1 MTRRERTETRTRS
14 LAAVAASLAGVALL
28 AACVPS
34 RTLRV
39 DLEPQGL
46 RIDGHECGPLIL
58 NPSDGYLDFPDS
70 LYSPGDRQGMGY
82 PRVEPLWRLATGKP
96 GASAVELRCDT
107 NLRFMLLKPLLR
119 SLAQAGVATV
129 ALGDR
134 QGRNVEVKLL
144 DPSEAKP
151 LFHDSLIQVQI
162 LEGAFLVGAG
172 VAPVPQEPGLYES
185 FSLQP
190 APLAE
195 RPMHAGE
202 PRAAAWNWVDSAVA
216 AEHRSRGQAR
226 LLEIQPHPMTR
237 IGEVLGLARHLAGG
251 QGTLPLAILGNLP
264 R

>member
-1 MTRRERTETRTRS
+1 MRS
-14 LAAVAASLAGVALL
+14 LPVVAAPL
-28 AACVPS
+28 AAAFLTACAPS

-46 RIDGHECGPLIL
+46 WIDGHKSGPLVI
-58 NPSDGYLDFPDS
+58 NPSDGFLDFPDS
-70 LYSPGDRQGMGY
+70 LYSPGDRQGMGN

-96 GASAVELRCDT
+96 GTAAVELRCDT
-107 NLRFMLLKPLLR
+107 GLPFMLLKPLLR

-144 DPSEAKP
+144 APSEAKP
-151 LFHDSLIQVQI
+151 LFHDSLIQVQV
-162 LEGAFLVGAG
+162 LEDAFLIGAG
-172 VAPVPQEPGLYES
+172 VAPVPQVPGLYES

-195 RPMHAGE
+195 RPTNAGE
-202 PRAAAWNWVDSAVA
+202 PRATAWNWVDSIVA

-226 LLEIQPHPMTR
+226 ILEIQPHPKTR

-251 QGTLPLAILGNLP
+251 RSALPLAILGNLP